1 MTKFIN
7 TPNSNTLAYN
17 QLIGKNAG
25 IVFLGGFNSDMN
37 GNKALHIEKWAKE
50 NEHSFLRF
58 DYSGHGQSSGT
69 IKTTCFSDWY
79 KDAEYLIN
87 KKTKDKQILIGS
99 SMGAWI
105 MLMLAKRI
113 PGKISAIIGL
123 APAPDFPKIL
133 IWDKMTNDE
142 KRDLIKNKKI
152 TINYEDGS
160 KNDFSYMLIKDSFR
174 NLTLSENIYFNG
186 PVYLYHGMSDNA
198 VPHDLSIKII
208 NTFRG
213 TNDIKL
219 LLEKDAGHRLSEV
232 KQLANITNI
241 IEEIVTKIN

>member
-37 GNKALHIEKWAKE
+37 GNKALHIEKWAEE

-69 IKTTCFSDWY
+69 IKKTCFSDWY
-79 KDAEYLIN
+79 KDAEYIIN

-113 PGKISAIIGL
+113 PEKISAIIGL

-133 IWDKMTNDE
+133 IWDKMTSDE
-142 KRDLIKNKKI
+142 KRKLIKNKKI

-160 KNDFSYMLIKDSFR
+160 KNDFSYILIKDSLS
-174 NLTLSENIYFNG
+174 NLTLSESIYFNG
-186 PVYLYHGMSDNA
+186 PVYLYHGIADNA
-198 VPHDLSIKII
+198 VPYDLSIKII
-208 NTFRG
+208 NTFKG
-213 TNDIKL
+213 TSDIKL
-219 LLEKDAGHRLSEV
+219 LLDKDAGHRLSDID
-232 KQLANITNI
+232 QLKNIINI
-241 IEEIVTKIN
+241 IEEIKIKI